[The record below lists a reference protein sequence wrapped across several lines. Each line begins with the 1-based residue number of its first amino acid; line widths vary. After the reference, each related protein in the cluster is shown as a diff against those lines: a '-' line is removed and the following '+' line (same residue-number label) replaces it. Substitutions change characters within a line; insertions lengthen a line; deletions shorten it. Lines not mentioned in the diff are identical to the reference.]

1 MSSLKLL
8 SPAKVNLFLRI
19 LGKRPDGYH
28 ELQSLVQPVS
38 LFDEISLSVE
48 PGEGISLSPSGREMP
63 SGRDNLAVAACNL
76 YLEAAEVR
84 EKVSIGI
91 KKNIPLGAGL
101 GGGSSN
107 AAAVLVGLNKVLRKF
122 TDGELLRMA
131 ASLGADV
138 PFFIRSTSSF
148 VEGVG
153 ERVEVLSD
161 FPLFHYVILFP
172 GKNLSTRE
180 VYGRWKSP
188 EHSPEKVKSA
198 SLVKQFRRGDFPVE
212 NGLSEAVFGIFPD
225 IDSPSGRFSGR
236 SELAPCSCQEADR
249 QFFPFSAN
257 RREAEEIY
265 EYLRTSSEF
274 DVFLARGIKGWHFLA
289 D

>member
-1 MSSLKLL
+1 MSSVKLL

-19 LGKRPDGYH
+19 LRKRPDGYH

-48 PGEGISLSPSGREMP
+48 PGDGVSLLRSGREMP

-76 YLEAAEVR
+76 YLGGAAVR
-84 EKVSIGI
+84 KRVSIGI

-107 AAAVLVGLNKVLRKF
+107 AAAVLAGLNKILRKF
-122 TDGELLRMA
+122 TDRDLLRMA

-138 PFFIRSTSSF
+138 PFFIRSTASF

-153 ERVEVLSD
+153 ERVEVISD

-172 GKNLSTRE
+172 RKSLSTRE

-188 EHSPEKVKSA
+188 ECFPERVKCA
-198 SLVKQFRRGDFPVE
+198 SLVEQFRRGDFPVE
-212 NGLSEAVFGIFPD
+212 NGLSEAIFGIFPE
-225 IDSPSGRFSGR
+225 IDSFREIFRSLGARFVLVSGSGSSVFSVFR
-236 SELAPCSCQEADR
+236 E
-249 QFFPFSAN
+249 

-274 DVFLARGIKGWHFLA
+274 DVFLAQGISGWHFLA

>member
-8 SPAKVNLFLRI
+8 SPAKVTLFLRI

-28 ELQSLVQPVS
+28 DLQSLVQPVS

-48 PGEGISLSPSGREMP
+48 PGEGVSLLCSGRDMP

-76 YLEAAEVR
+76 YLETATVR

-107 AAAVLVGLNKVLRKF
+107 AAAVLVGLNKVLGKF
-122 TDGELLRMA
+122 TDRDLLRMA

-138 PFFIRSTSSF
+138 PFFIRCTASF
-148 VEGVG
+148 VEGIG
-153 ERVEVLSD
+153 ERVTLLSD
-161 FPLFHYVILFP
+161 FPFFHYVILFP

-180 VYGRWKSP
+180 IYARWEHPDRLPGRADP
-188 EHSPEKVKSA
+188 V
-198 SLVKQFRRGDFPVE
+198 SLAERFRGGDFPLE
-212 NGLSEAVFGIFPD
+212 NDLEDAVFGIFPE
-225 IDSPSGRFSGR
+225 IDSFRDIFRSLGARSVLVSGSGSSVFSVFR
-236 SELAPCSCQEADR
+236 E
-249 QFFPFSAN
+249 
-257 RREAEEIY
+257 RREAEKIY
-265 EYLRTSSEF
+265 EYLKTSSEF
-274 DVFLARGIKGWHFLA
+274 DVFLAQGISGWHLLA

>member
-1 MSSLKLL
+1 MSFVKLL

-19 LGKRPDGYH
+19 LRKRPDGYH
-28 ELQSLVQPVS
+28 ELQSILQPVS

-48 PGEGISLSPSGREMP
+48 PGEGSSLSCSGRGTPSGK
-63 SGRDNLAVAACNL
+63 DNLAVAASHL
-76 YLEAAEVR
+76 YLEQAGIR
-84 EKVSIGI
+84 KKVSIGI

-107 AAAVLVGLNKVLRKF
+107 AAAVLVGLNRVLRKF
-122 TDGELLRMA
+122 TDRDLLRMA

-138 PFFIRSTSSF
+138 SFFVRSTSSF

-153 ERVEVLSD
+153 ERVRVLSD

-172 GKNLSTRE
+172 RKSLSTRE
-180 VYGRWKSP
+180 VYESWECP
-188 EHSPEKVKSA
+188 ERPPEKVA
-198 SLVKQFRRGDFPVE
+198 PVSLAERFRRGDFPLE
-212 NGLSEAVFGIFPD
+212 NGLEAAALRLFPEILSLVEVFRSLGARFVLV
-225 IDSPSGRFSGR
+225 SGSGSSVFSVFR
-236 SELAPCSCQEADR
+236 ELG
-249 QFFPFSAN
+249 
-257 RREAEEIY
+257 EAEEIY

-274 DVFLARGIKGWHFLA
+274 DVFLAQGISGWHFLA

>member
-8 SPAKVNLFLRI
+8 SPAKINLFLRI

-48 PGEGISLSPSGREMP
+48 SGEGVSLSLSGREMP

-76 YLEAAEVR
+76 YLEAAEIR

-122 TDGELLRMA
+122 TDRDLLRMA

-172 GKNLSTRE
+172 AKTSRPGKSMAGGRAPSIPPRE
-180 VYGRWKSP
+180 PNALPWWNS
-188 EHSPEKVKSA
+188 SA
-198 SLVKQFRRGDFPVE
+198 AVISPVE

-225 IDSPSGRFSGR
+225 ILPLREIFRSLGARSVLVSGSGSSVFSVFRKQG
-236 SELAPCSCQEADR
+236 
-249 QFFPFSAN
+249 
-257 RREAEEIY
+257 EAEEIY

>member
-1 MSSLKLL
+1 MSSVKLL

-19 LGKRPDGYH
+19 LRKRPDGYH
-28 ELQSLVQPVS
+28 ELQSLMQPVS
-38 LFDEISLSVE
+38 LFDEISISVE
-48 PGEGISLSPSGREMP
+48 PGEGVSLLRSGREIP

-76 YLEAAEVR
+76 YLEVAEVR

-122 TDGELLRMA
+122 TDRDLLRMA

-153 ERVEVLSD
+153 KRVEVISD

-172 GKNLSTRE
+172 GKNVSTRE
-180 VYGRWKSP
+180 VYGRWKKP
-188 EHSPEKVKSA
+188 EHSPERVKCA
-198 SLVKQFRRGDFPVE
+198 SLVEQFRRGDFPIE
-212 NGLSEAVFGIFPD
+212 NGLSEAIFGISPE
-225 IDSPSGRFSGR
+225 IDSFREIFRSLGARFVLASGSGSSVFSVFR
-236 SELAPCSCQEADR
+236 E
-249 QFFPFSAN
+249 

-274 DVFLARGIKGWHFLA
+274 DVFLAQGISGWHFLV

>member
-1 MSSLKLL
+1 MSFVKLL

-28 ELQSLVQPVS
+28 ELQSILQPVS

-48 PGEGISLSPSGREMP
+48 PGEGSSLSCSGRETP
-63 SGRDNLAVAACNL
+63 SGKDNLTVAASHL
-76 YLEAAEVR
+76 YLEQAGIR
-84 EKVSIGI
+84 KKVSIGI

-107 AAAVLVGLNKVLRKF
+107 AAAVLVGLNRVLRKF
-122 TDGELLRMA
+122 TDRDLLRMA

-138 PFFIRSTSSF
+138 SFFVRSTSSF

-153 ERVEVLSD
+153 ERVRVLSD

-172 GKNLSTRE
+172 RKSLSTRE
-180 VYGRWKSP
+180 VYESWECP
-188 EHSPEKVKSA
+188 ERPPEKVDPV
-198 SLVKQFRRGDFPVE
+198 SLAERFRRGDFPLE
-212 NGLSEAVFGIFPD
+212 NGLEAAALRLFPEILSLVEIFRSLGARFVLVSGSGSSVFSVF
-225 IDSPSGRFSGR
+225 R
-236 SELAPCSCQEADR
+236 ELG
-249 QFFPFSAN
+249 
-257 RREAEEIY
+257 EAEEIY

-274 DVFLARGIKGWHFLA
+274 DVFLAQGISGWHFLA

>member
-225 IDSPSGRFSGR
+225 ILSLREIFRSLGVRSVLVSGSGSSVFSVFRKQG
-236 SELAPCSCQEADR
+236 
-249 QFFPFSAN
+249 
-257 RREAEEIY
+257 EAEEIY

>member
-1 MSSLKLL
+1 MSSVKLL

-28 ELQSLVQPVS
+28 ELQSVLQPVS

-48 PGEGISLSPSGREMP
+48 PGEGSGLLSSGREMP
-63 SGRDNLAVAACNL
+63 SGKDNLAVAASRL
-76 YLEAAEVR
+76 YLERAGIR
-84 EKVSIGI
+84 KRVSIGI

-107 AAAVLVGLNKVLRKF
+107 AAAVLVGLNRILGKF
-122 TDGELLRMA
+122 ADRELLRMA

-138 PFFIRSTSSF
+138 PFFVRSASSF

-153 ERVEVLSD
+153 ERVRVLSD

-172 GKNLSTRE
+172 RKSLPTRE
-180 VYGRWKSP
+180 VYRRWESP
-188 EHSPEKVKSA
+188 EPPPGKADPV
-198 SLVKQFRRGDFPVE
+198 SLAEQFRRGDFPLE
-212 NGLSEAVFGIFPD
+212 NGLEDAVSGMLPEILSLREIFR
-225 IDSPSGRFSGR
+225 SLGARFVLVSGSGSSVFSVFR
-236 SELAPCSCQEADR
+236 EQS
-249 QFFPFSAN
+249 
-257 RREAEEIY
+257 EAEEVY
-265 EYLRTSSEF
+265 EYLGTSSEF
-274 DVFLARGIKGWHFLA
+274 DVFPARGISGWHFLA

>member
-28 ELQSLVQPVS
+28 EFQSLVQPVS

-122 TDGELLRMA
+122 TDRDLLRMA

-225 IDSPSGRFSGR
+225 ILSLREIFRSLGARSVLVSGSGSSVFSVFRKQG
-236 SELAPCSCQEADR
+236 
-249 QFFPFSAN
+249 
-257 RREAEEIY
+257 EAEEIY

>member
-225 IDSPSGRFSGR
+225 ILSLREIFRSLGARSVLVSGSGSSVFSVFRKQG
-236 SELAPCSCQEADR
+236 
-249 QFFPFSAN
+249 
-257 RREAEEIY
+257 EAEEIY